1 MLIQFNFRNFKSFKE
16 ENTLDMS
23 ATSIKEHKEHL
34 IETEKNEKFLK
45 IAAIYGANAS
55 GKSNVIEAFK
65 YMRYII
71 FNSFSRAN
79 DDKNIITKKFKF
91 SEKEKNGSSLFEV
104 YFRINKTEYQYGFE
118 LDENKIIE
126 EWLYETKNESKKER
140 LIFSKYDSKI
150 ELCEELTKYEP
161 LLINVNEKTLF
172 LSFLPNLK
180 IEIIND
186 VYNWFKETQVLN
198 YGDSMEEV
206 IRGKSLPI
214 DHIKDI
220 KKYERLKKFLT
231 NIDIGIENIEVE
243 EIKREN
249 KNEMMYKVFSVHT
262 NIDTKEKEILPL
274 QEESNGTLKMLAIYK
289 NLVEVLD
296 NGRTLFIDELDAKF
310 HPLLIKYIIKLF
322 TSEETNTNNAQLIFT
337 SHDVINLSKEI
348 FRRDEIWFV
357 DKNKK
362 DSSSTLYSLAEFKLE
377 NGGKVRNDASYGKDY
392 LYGIYDAVPML
403 KEYSFRFIGDE
414 K

>member
-104 YFRINKTEYQYGFE
+104 YFRINKIEYQYGFE

-126 EWLYETKNESKKER
+126 EWLYETKDESKKER

-150 ELCEELTKYEP
+150 ELCEELIKYEP

-172 LSFLPNLK
+172 LSFLSNLK

-198 YGDSMEEV
+198 YGDSMEEA

-231 NIDIGIENIEVE
+231 NIDIGIEDIEVE

-249 KNEMMYKVFSVHT
+249 KNDEYKVFSVHT
-262 NIDTKEKEILPL
+262 NVDTKEKEILPL

-296 NGRTLFIDELDAKF
+296 NGRTLFIDELDAKL

-392 LYGIYDAVPML
+392 LYGIYDAVPTL

>member
-71 FNSFSRAN
+71 FNSFSQAN

-104 YFRINKTEYQYGFE
+104 YFKINKIEYQYGFE

-126 EWLYETKNESKKER
+126 EWLYETKDESKKER

-198 YGDSMEEV
+198 YGDSMEEA

-231 NIDIGIENIEVE
+231 NIDIGIEDIKVE

-249 KNEMMYKVFSVHT
+249 KNDEYKVFSVHT
-262 NIDTKEKEILPL
+262 NVDTKEKEILPL

-296 NGRTLFIDELDAKF
+296 NGRTLFIDELDAKL